1 MQLDS
6 HQEEETKTGLN
17 NEAAEVVRNP
27 EGEIINAKEQIKNKI
42 CVKSGNP
49 QWPAKDKIYNRCP
62 KRGHYAKPCKSSEDN
77 AIQEDQ
83 GPEQTIQD
91 TDMAT
96 NVGYLQAGA
105 VIPRC
110 KNYSPRWHNN
120 NYCSLPR
127 STSRSKDGG
136 RPERTPKQS
145 QSRQH
150 QTGLHFQY
158 RILHVVC
165 YSNFWSKTLNEFT
178 WGIMTRQTEW
188 SASSGTRY
196 HHLERF

>member
-6 HQEEETKTGLN
+6 HQEEETKTGLI

-83 GPEQTIQD
+83 SPEQTIQD

-105 VIPRC
+105 VIPRW
-110 KNYSPRWHNN
+110 KIIHPDDTTTITVHFQDRQADQRTEDDLKGHLSRVRADNIKLVFISNTG
-120 NYCSLPR
+120 S
-127 STSRSKDGG
+127 STSFV
-136 RPERTPKQS
+136 TPIFGQK
-145 QSRQH
+145 R
-150 QTGLHFQY
+150 
-158 RILHVVC
+158 
-165 YSNFWSKTLNEFT
+165 
-178 WGIMTRQTEW
+178 
-188 SASSGTRY
+188 
-196 HHLERF
+196 